1 MHKIKFNIKKNFS
14 GEKEEVE
21 GIYLTTYSLNNKGKD
36 DDQVTVVYY
45 NGNVYWLSG
54 RKVVKTIKIV

>member
-1 MHKIKFNIKKNFS
+1 MYKVKFKLKKNFVW
-14 GEKEEVE
+14 EKEQVE
-21 GIYLTTYSLNNKGKD
+21 GIYLDTISIGKSVKD
-36 DDQVTVVYY
+36 DESVDVVYY